1 MHATS
6 DSSGYQ
12 KMDQASESDFS
23 PAGLWITRTS
33 VPDTELP

>member
-12 KMDQASESDFS
+12 KMDRPSESDFA
-23 PAGLWITRTS
+23 PAGLWITHPGT
-33 VPDTELP
+33 PGTELP